1 MRKTDDTIILK
12 MLEEGKTQTE
22 IAKYFNVSPAAI
34 CKRLKRIKPLP
45 ESFENLTEKEREFTL
60 QVSEGK
66 SQTEAALLSHDC
78 SSRDSAKSLGCS
90 LMKKPDIQIAVAELM
105 QEEGLTRRHRVY
117 KLKKHVDNVDPG
129 VSLKALDQS
138 WKLDG
143 AYAPQKVEIDLRSI
157 HADVA
162 AIKALSAEQEAGKP
176 DRYEALNKFKKFCRD
191 EDNEDNEGET

>member
-12 MLEEGKTQTE
+12 LLKEGRTQKE

-45 ESFENLTEKEREFTL
+45 ESFENLTDKEREFAL

-66 SQTEAALLSHDC
+66 SQTEAALLSYDC
-78 SSRDSAKSLGCS
+78 TSRDSAKSLGCS
-90 LMKKPDIQIAVAELM
+90 LMKKPDIQIAISELL
-105 QEEGLTRRHRVY
+105 QESGLTRRYRIY
-117 KLKKHVDNVDPG
+117 KLGEHVDNVDPG

-143 AYAPQKVEIDLRSI
+143 SYAPEKHVLAHADLHALIAATKGHKQPEKVE
-157 HADVA
+157 
-162 AIKALSAEQEAGKP
+162 E
-176 DRYEALNKFKKFCRD
+176 
-191 EDNEDNEGET
+191 